1 MLAGPPTGNRADDP
15 PDPSRSVSLAGA
27 RDSQIEVMTMK
38 HYETMHDYASRLIAT
53 MTPDEIADL
62 ARCAIIETLNTY
74 SESQLNREIARFE
87 ARAND

>member
-1 MLAGPPTGNRADDP
+1 
-15 PDPSRSVSLAGA
+15 
-27 RDSQIEVMTMK
+27 MK